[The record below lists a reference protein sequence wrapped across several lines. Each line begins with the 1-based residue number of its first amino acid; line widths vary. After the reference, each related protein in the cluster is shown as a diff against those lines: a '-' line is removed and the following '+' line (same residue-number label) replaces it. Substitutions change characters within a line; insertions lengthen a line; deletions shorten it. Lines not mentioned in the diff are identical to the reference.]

1 MATTNDRSK
10 DMSADE
16 RPVEV
21 VAAWDGDRF
30 RVFLMFDAWAHN
42 RDSVQ
47 SAPLT
52 LDQVRAL
59 ALELL
64 EAADV
69 EEAGR

>member
-1 MATTNDRSK
+1 
-10 DMSADE
+10 MSADE
-16 RPVEV
+16 TPVEV
-21 VAAWDGDRF
+21 VPAWDGDRF

-42 RDSVQ
+42 GDSVQ

>member
-1 MATTNDRSK
+1 MTTTNDRSK
-10 DMSADE
+10 NMSADE
-16 RPVEV
+16 TPVEV
-21 VAAWDGDRF
+21 VPAWDGDRF

-42 RDSVQ
+42 GDSVQ